1 MLLTHFLRTFTDG
14 NGAIFNY
21 TNGSVQDQKDLRLA
35 EEEGKNMANQL
46 KLMCILA
53 HPDDES
59 LGNGGI
65 LAKYAA
71 EGVET
76 YLVTATR
83 GERGWF
89 GVESEYPGLEALGK
103 IREAEL
109 LAAAGVLGI
118 RRVDFLDYLDGDLD
132 QAHPAEVIAKIV
144 GHVRRVKPDVV
155 LTFGPDGAYGHPDH
169 IAICQ
174 FTTAAIVEAA
184 NPNSL
189 YYRDLD
195 PHSVSKLYY
204 MAPTQQLGVAYQV
217 VFGDLVMHVDGVE
230 RRGIGWLEWV
240 ITTRIDTKDYRQNV
254 WEAVLCHQSQL
265 PVYRQLEHASKEYQ
279 EELWDTQ
286 TYYRAFS
293 LVNGGRRVEDDLFE
307 GLR

>member
-1 MLLTHFLRTFTDG
+1 M
-14 NGAIFNY
+14 
-21 TNGSVQDQKDLRLA
+21 TNR
-35 EEEGKNMANQL
+35 L

-65 LAKYAA
+65 LAKYAS

-89 GVESEYPGLEALGK
+89 GDERDYPGVEALGK

-109 LAAAGVLGI
+109 LAAASVLGI
-118 RRVDFLDYLDGDLD
+118 HSVDFLDYIDGDLD
-132 QAHPAEVIAKIV
+132 QANPAEAIAKIV
-144 GHVRRVKPDVV
+144 GHIRRVKPDVV
-155 LTFGPDGAYGHPDH
+155 VTFGPDGAYGHPDH
-169 IAICQ
+169 IAISQ

-184 NPNSL
+184 NTLSL
-189 YYRDLD
+189 YLNSQA
-195 PHSVSKLYY
+195 PHTVSKLYY
-204 MAPTQQLGVAYQV
+204 MASTHQLGVAYQA
-217 VFGDLVMHVDGVE
+217 VFGDLIMHVDGHE
-230 RRGIGWLEWV
+230 RRGVGWPDWS
-240 ITTRIDTKDYRQNV
+240 ITTRIDTKDFSQTV
-254 WEAVLCHQSQL
+254 WKAILCHESQL
-265 PVYRQLEHASKEYQ
+265 VVYRQLEHAPKEHQ
-279 EELWDTQ
+279 KELWHTQ

-293 LVNGGRRVEDDLFE
+293 LVNGGRKVERDLFE